1 MLPNRATDHLF
12 QMKLPS
18 GQQLNSPR
26 VPSPL
31 LLIQSQQ
38 WVQQNNVSIMFKVNN
53 KNYTHQTN
61 EFITKAQICILPT
74 GVMKSTA

>member
-1 MLPNRATDHLF
+1 
-12 QMKLPS
+12 MKLPS